1 MMANKLHIN
10 TRKSC
15 YIEFSKRLSRENTMS
30 ENAPTMDQK
39 LFIDDF
45 PLERVEST
53 KFLGVT
59 IDKNL
64 NWDEHRARLSK
75 KLASCS
81 GILNRIKDNIPQE
94 LHKDLYHTLFESHLT
109 YGITVWGGVSEAKL
123 EPLFKA
129 QKKCIRIMFGD
140 RDAYLD
146 KFKTSARTRS
156 LNNQRLGQEFFQKEH
171 TKPLFNKHSIMNI
184 HNLYLY
190 HCINDIFSIL
200 KFRTPIALYSLF
212 CLSNRIGKETYAI
225 TPKPSTSYVYRGS
238 TIWNIVRQ
246 RLTISEFTTPASQ
259 VKSSIKKIILD
270 TQKHGEPNSW
280 NNHLNNLTHAHKNS
294 SIN

>member
-1 MMANKLHIN
+1 
-10 TRKSC
+10 
-15 YIEFSKRLSRENTMS
+15 
-30 ENAPTMDQK
+30 MDQK

-64 NWDEHRARLSK
+64 NWDEHKARLSK
-75 KLASCS
+75 KLATCS

-109 YGITVWGGVSEAKL
+109 YGITVWGGVSETKL

-156 LNNQRLGQEFFQKEH
+156 LNNQRLGREFFQKEH

-190 HCINDIFSIL
+190 HCINDIFCIL

-212 CLSNRIGKETYAI
+212 CLSNRTGKETYAI

-246 RLTISEFTTPASQ
+246 RLTISEFTTPASH
-259 VKSSIKKIILD
+259 VKSSIKRIILD

-294 SIN
+294 SIR

>member
-1 MMANKLHIN
+1 MVFLKAAVLDLSSFLFTLTTSLMPVKILILSFLQMTLTSLLFLRIDLNHYKMANKLHIN

-75 KLASCS
+75 KLATCS

-109 YGITVWGGVSEAKL
+109 YSITVWGGVSEAKL
-123 EPLFKA
+123 
-129 QKKCIRIMFGD
+129 
-140 RDAYLD
+140 
-146 KFKTSARTRS
+146 
-156 LNNQRLGQEFFQKEH
+156 
-171 TKPLFNKHSIMNI
+171 
-184 HNLYLY
+184 
-190 HCINDIFSIL
+190 
-200 KFRTPIALYSLF
+200 
-212 CLSNRIGKETYAI
+212 
-225 TPKPSTSYVYRGS
+225 
-238 TIWNIVRQ
+238 
-246 RLTISEFTTPASQ
+246 
-259 VKSSIKKIILD
+259 
-270 TQKHGEPNSW
+270 
-280 NNHLNNLTHAHKNS
+280 
-294 SIN
+294 